1 MKYLILNNNLS
12 GIFCILCT
20 LNTDKKTL
28 SCFLFERFPSVLRP
42 QQQRIKL
49 PPPFSHSKTTLP
61 LAPSV
66 LQRAIGLHT
75 TVELLCRQRGHRS
88 ALQAAGVVAG
98 GRSLSVA
105 RLGVLL
111 EEVGQPQQLAVA
123 VQGVG
128 IQSAAI
134 KGERGGEVGEGEAL
148 S

>member
-1 MKYLILNNNLS
+1 MICRATRRTAS
-12 GIFCILCT
+12 HPAALCFG
-20 LNTDKKTL
+20 K
-28 SCFLFERFPSVLRP
+28 SERRFALR
-42 QQQRIKL
+42 
-49 PPPFSHSKTTLP
+49 
-61 LAPSV
+61 
-66 LQRAIGLHT
+66 T
-75 TVELLCRQRGHRS
+75 TVELLRSQRRDRS

-128 IQSAAI
+128 IQSPAHTDTHQFARQRK
-134 KGERGGEVGEGEAL
+134 KGAVEAL